1 MRIAAGLF
9 RLWVVLSVPWLAVA
23 AAYIVVS
30 YQSAPEH
37 DLTRGL
43 IFDDLVPAYEH
54 CWKSSDG
61 KKVNAN
67 DRISIEDLT
76 QIAECERVVDRRVI
90 LRDDILTA
98 LAIPFAILVVG
109 WGLVWAFRGFLPA
122 RSP

>member
-1 MRIAAGLF
+1 MRVAAGLF
-9 RLWVVLSVPWLAVA
+9 RLWVVLSVLWLAATGV
-23 AAYIVVS
+23 YTVVS
-30 YQSAPEH
+30 CQSAPEH
-37 DLTRGL
+37 DLTRGP

-67 DRISIEDLT
+67 ERIHIEALT
-76 QIAECERVVDRRVI
+76 QIAECERVVDRRGIVQN
-90 LRDDILTA
+90 DILIA
-98 LAIPFAILVVG
+98 LGIPIAILIIG